1 MVKKEGVVQHIR
13 SMHSIRKRKEKLPP
27 WKAKWNDFNGKYLA
41 WLEKFVEKMI
51 PWLVL
56 ILLFVILG
64 EYSGDLNIFHWN
76 WIDQVSGFF
85 HHHEAQIH
93 LLDQVIIGFFIV
105 DLYFNFFKKAT
116 VQSFLETSI
125 LDIIAVAPMG
135 LIFDFAGVGVS
146 EAQQVLHVTTEVE
159 KEAAVA
165 LKETKLA
172 SRLTKAEEAA
182 RLARLKKGTTLAQR
196 MPRLARFFARLPR
209 FFRLHRLSDF
219 WKK

>member
-1 MVKKEGVVQHIR
+1 MVKKKGVVQHIH

-27 WKAKWNDFNGKYLA
+27 WKAKWNDFNEHYIG
-41 WLEKFVEKMI
+41 WLEWFVEKLI

-159 KEAAVA
+159 KEAVVA

-182 RLARLKKGTTLAQR
+182 RIARLKKGTR
-196 MPRLARFFARLPR
+196 IARFFARIPR

>member
-1 MVKKEGVVQHIR
+1 MAKKKGVVHHIR
-13 SMHSIRKRKEKLPP
+13 SMQRIRKRKEKLPP
-27 WKAKWNDFNGKYLA
+27 WKAKWNHFNEHYFG
-41 WLEKFVEKMI
+41 WLEKLVERLI

-56 ILLFVILG
+56 MLLVIIIG
-64 EYSGDLNIFHWN
+64 EYSGDLNIFQWHWV
-76 WIDQVSGFF
+76 DQVSEFF
-85 HHHEAQIH
+85 HHYETPIH
-93 LLDQVIIGFFIV
+93 IFDQVIIGFFVV

-116 VQSFLETSI
+116 VQSFVETSI

-135 LIFDFAGVGVS
+135 LIFDFAGVGVG
-146 EAQQVLHVTTEVE
+146 EAQRAIHVTTELE

-172 SRLTKAEEAA
+172 ARLSRAEEAA
-182 RLARLKKGTTLAQR
+182 RIARLERTTK
-196 MPRLARFFARLPR
+196 MSGRLVRFMSRIPR

>member
-1 MVKKEGVVQHIR
+1 MAKKEGVVHHIR
-13 SMHSIRKRKEKLPP
+13 SMHRIRKRKEKLPP
-27 WKAKWNDFNGKYLA
+27 WKAKWNDFNEHYLA
-41 WLEKFVEKMI
+41 WLEWLVEKMI

-56 ILLFVILG
+56 VLLVIIIG
-64 EYSGDLNIFHWN
+64 EYSGDLNIFHWH
-76 WIDQVSGFF
+76 WVDHVGEFF
-85 HHHEAQIH
+85 HHYEKLIH
-93 LLDQVIIGFFIV
+93 IFDQAIIGFFIV

-125 LDIIAVAPMG
+125 LDLIAVAPMG

-172 SRLTKAEEAA
+172 TRLTKAEEAA
-182 RLARLKKGTTLAQR
+182 KLARLRKSTTLAQR
-196 MPRLARFFARLPR
+196 MPRLARFFARIPR

-219 WKK
+219 FKK